1 MRLSLA
7 FSSCPN
13 DTYIF
18 NALVNGCIDT
28 QGLEF
33 DVTLADVETLNQAAA
48 ESTYDVTKLSFAA
61 FALLRDRYR
70 ILRTGAALGRGCGP
84 LVTGLPE
91 SRLQETSN
99 PRIAVPGM
107 KTTAAFLFR
116 LFLDEL
122 YPDVQPE
129 LVPMPFEKIM
139 PAVVDR
145 KVDFG
150 VIIHEGRFVYHD
162 MGLSLVRDLGQWWE
176 EYSGLPVPLGCI
188 AVKRELDKNT
198 ARTVEKLIGESIRY
212 ARENPGAGDAYIR
225 RHAEELGREVID
237 RHIELYVNRFSENL
251 GEEGE
256 QAVTTFVRKAGRGK
270 IIPENQE
277 PLFI

>member
-18 NALVNGCIDT
+18 HALVNGCIDT
-28 QGLEF
+28 KGIEF
-33 DVTLADVETLNQAAA
+33 DVTLADVETLNQKAARGA
-48 ESTYDVTKLSFAA
+48 YDVTKLSFAA
-61 FALLRDRYR
+61 FALLRDQYR

-84 LVTGLPE
+84 LVVGLPE
-91 SRLQETSN
+91 SRLQETLK

-107 KTTAAFLFR
+107 KTTATFLFR
-116 LFLDEL
+116 LFLGDLDETVE
-122 YPDVQPE
+122 PD
-129 LVPMPFEKIM
+129 LVPMPFEQIM
-139 PAVVDR
+139 PAVLD
-145 KVDFG
+145 KTVDFG
-150 VIIHEGRFVYHD
+150 VVIHEGRFVYQGL
-162 MGLSLVRDLGQWWE
+162 GLSLVRDLGRWWE

-188 AVKRELDKNT
+188 AVKKELEGNT
-198 ARTVEKLIGESIRY
+198 ARTVEELIERSIRY
-212 ARENPGAGDAYIR
+212 AGENPGAGDAYIR
-225 RHAEELGREVID
+225 RHAKELGREVID

-256 QAVTTFVRKAGRGK
+256 QAVAAFIRKVESGK
-270 IIPENQE
+270 IVPESGA

>member
-18 NALVNGCIDT
+18 NALVNHCIDT
-28 QGLEF
+28 RGIEF
-33 DVTLADVETLNQAAA
+33 EVTLADVETLNQKAA
-48 ESTYDVTKLSFAA
+48 EYTYDVTKLSFAA

-70 ILRTGAALGRGCGP
+70 ILRTGAALGSGCGP
-84 LVTGLPE
+84 LVVGMPE
-91 SRLQETSN
+91 SRPQEISK
-99 PRIAVPGM
+99 PLIAVPGM

-116 LFLDEL
+116 LFMDEL
-122 YPDVQPE
+122 HPDVKPE

-139 PAVVDR
+139 PAVLER

-150 VIIHEGRFVYHD
+150 VVIHEGRFVYHD
-162 MGLSLVRDLGQWWE
+162 MGLSLVRDLGDWWE

-188 AVKRELDKNT
+188 AVKKELDRNI

-212 ARENPGAGDAYIR
+212 AGENPGAGDAYIR
-225 RHAEELGREVID
+225 RHAEELSREVID
-237 RHIELYVNRFSENL
+237 RHIRLYVNRFSENL
-251 GEEGE
+251 GEQGE
-256 QAVTTFVRKAGRGK
+256 QAVLTFVRKAGAGK
-270 IIPENQE
+270 IVPENQE